1 MTLKTWLIAFLFG
14 AVIVVSMGIGALL
27 ATSIG
32 GGNAEPGATAAA
44 PAAPATPETSAVA
57 VSPTATT
64 QPPVVLEATPTQTP
78 GSASATTA
86 TTAIVG
92 LPDMIERVVPSVVQ
106 IRARSQ
112 RGGGVGSGVVVDHS
126 GHIVTNDHV
135 VHGAVTIVVELHDGT
150 VVAAEL
156 IGSDPSNDLAVIR
169 ANIPADATVPAVFG
183 DSDIVRV
190 GEPVFAI
197 GNPFDLDFTVTSG
210 IVSGIDRESHQ
221 HLGGR
226 PVRGVIQIDAAV
238 NPGNSGGPLFNA
250 AGEVIGITT
259 AVENPAGQS
268 FFIGIGYAVPSNTV
282 LRYVPEMIAGADITH
297 AQLGISGVT
306 LNAINAADA
315 GVDAVRGVYVTDI
328 VPGSAADRAGLVAA
342 SQRDGEGDL
351 AQGGDVITAFANT
364 EITSMGQLSRLIDDE
379 DVGDDVTLTV
389 VRDGAVIE
397 LTATL
402 RMWPG

>member
-32 GGNAEPGATAAA
+32 GGDAEPGATAAA

-64 QPPVVLEATPTQTP
+64 QPPVILEATPTQTP
-78 GSASATTA
+78 GSASA

-106 IRARSQ
+106 IRARSE
-112 RGGGVGSGVVVDHS
+112 RGGGIGSGVVVDHS

-135 VHGAVTIVVELHDGT
+135 VRGAVTIVVELHDGT
-150 VVAAEL
+150 VVAAEV

-221 HLGGR
+221 YLGGR

-315 GVDAVRGVYVTDI
+315 GVDAVRGVYVTDV

-351 AQGGDVITAFANT
+351 AQGGDVITAFADT
-364 EITSMGQLSRLIDDE
+364 AITSMGQLSRLIDDE

>member
-1 MTLKTWLIAFLFG
+1 MTLRPWLLAFLFG
-14 AVIVVSMGIGALL
+14 AVIAGSMALGAFL

-32 GGNAEPGATAAA
+32 DDEAA
-44 PAAPATPETSAVA
+44 PVAIAPVSETPTPVAAT
-57 VSPTATT
+57 PTATPTT
-64 QPPVVLEATPTQTP
+64 QAPVVLEETPEPTP
-78 GSASATTA
+78 ASPSAS
-86 TTAIVG
+86 TAIHN
-92 LPDMIERVVPSVVQ
+92 LPDMVERVAPSVVQ
-106 IRARSQ
+106 IRARGQ
-112 RGGGVGSGVVVDHS
+112 LVGGTGSGVIIDHS

-156 IGSDPSNDLAVIR
+156 LGSDPSNDLAVIR
-169 ANIPADATVPAVFG
+169 ANIPADVAVPAVFG

-210 IVSGIDRESHQ
+210 IVSGIDRQAHQ

-226 PVRGVIQIDAAV
+226 PVRGVIQTDAAV
-238 NPGNSGGPLFNA
+238 NPGNSGGPLFNS

-268 FFIGIGYAVPSNTV
+268 FFVGIGYAVPSNTV
-282 LRYVPEMIAGADITH
+282 LRYIPEMIAGADITH
-297 AQLGISGVT
+297 AQLGIAGVT
-306 LNAINAADA
+306 LNALTSADA
-315 GVDAVRGVYVTDI
+315 GVDATQGVYITNV

-342 SQRDGEGDL
+342 SQPDGEGNLD
-351 AQGGDVITAFANT
+351 QGGDVITGFEGV
-364 EITSMGQLSRLIDDE
+364 EILTMGQLSRLIDDQ
-379 DVGDDVTLTV
+379 DVGDEVTLTV
-389 VRDGAVIE
+389 VRDGQVIE
-397 LTATL
+397 LTAVL